1 MRVGI
6 YVRVSTSQQEDGTSL
21 STQEERC
28 RAAVKLSGYDVVEE
42 FVWHESWT
50 GADLERPML
59 DRMRRAMRE
68 GVVDAVFVP
77 NPDRLSRDPLHL
89 LMLVQGIP
97 GRRSEPPLCRGKA
110 GGHRGGPSGTV
121 CPGLRWAK
129 GARFD
134 CAADHGGQGEDG
146 EVR

>member
-68 GVVDAVFVP
+68 GVVDAVFRAQPRPV
-77 NPDRLSRDPLHL
+77 
-89 LMLVQGIP
+89 VQGSP
-97 GRRSEPPLCRGKA
+97 APADA
-110 GGHRGGPSGTV
+110 GAGDPWT
-121 CPGLRWAK
+121 
-129 GARFD
+129 
-134 CAADHGGQGEDG
+134 QE
-146 EVR
+146 